1 MDGTMDRSE
10 MLAGPQWGSGLVELI
25 TTLPHATVADEVALL
40 RKGYDAIAEVAAMTP
55 ALFGGLPSLSRFE
68 TLLACGALESAT
80 FSLIPRSAGYM
91 LSRGGNGCHIGS
103 VFMAEC
109 GEHTVQANTPAL
121 AVMAAILSACQSLL
135 HPQQARAELLN

>member
-10 MLAGPQWGSGLVELI
+10 MLAGPHWGSGLAELI
-25 TTLPHATVADEVALL
+25 TTLPQATVADEVALL
-40 RKGYDAIAEVAAMTP
+40 RKGYGAITEVAATTP
-55 ALFGGLPSLSRFE
+55 ALFDALPSTARFE

-80 FSLIPRSAGYM
+80 FALIPHSAGYM

-103 VFMAEC
+103 VFLAEC

-121 AVMAAILSACQSLL
+121 AMMAAILSACQSLL
-135 HPQQARAELLN
+135 HPQKARTELLN